1 MNLNETGV
9 FMFNIARN
17 FIIGLSLLPATI
29 SVMFLYM
36 YFISDINIL
45 TGGPE
50 SVSDVIQVGY
60 IVTKE
65 DIVAIKELESVLL
78 EIGFIGI
85 LTGCFFALIEIML
98 MIKRKVKRSAS

>member
-1 MNLNETGV
+1 
-9 FMFNIARN
+9 MFNIARN
-17 FIIGLSLLPATI
+17 FIIGLALIPATI

-60 IVTKE
+60 IVTKK

>member
-1 MNLNETGV
+1 MNLNKTGV
-9 FMFNIARN
+9 YMFNIARN
-17 FIIGLSLLPATI
+17 FIIGLALIPAI
-29 SVMFLYM
+29 IAVMFVYM
-36 YFISDINIL
+36 YFVSDVNVL

-65 DIVAIKELESVLL
+65 DIVAIKEFESVLL

-85 LTGCFFALIEIML
+85 LTGCFFALIEIIL
-98 MIKRKVKRSAS
+98 MIRRKVKREAS